1 MTQLRPQNLNKED
14 IEENTSF
21 QFIIYW
27 HSHKNVSYLRRDRA
41 AFALQA
47 HPDGLQSFDLLVQP
61 TVDVAQVEQR
71 VARDLAQQIAG
82 EVADVVLAEVPLPQH
97 SAGNDRLRV
106 LVAALAEVAAQVFTV
121 AQALD
126 VIWTRGQEA
135 FYHSEGYVRSQ
146 NLTETGN

>member
-1 MTQLRPQNLNKED
+1 MTQLRPKNLNKKD

-21 QFIIYW
+21 YFIIYW
-27 HSHKNVSYLRRDRA
+27 DSHKNTSYFRRDRA
-41 AFALQA
+41 VFVPQA

-97 SAGNDRLRV
+97 SARNDRLRV
-106 LVAALAEVAAQVFTV
+106 LVAALAEVTAQVFTV

-126 VIWTRGQEA
+126 VIWTRQDTC
-135 FYHSEGYVRSQ
+135 YDSKGYVCS
-146 NLTETGN
+146 L